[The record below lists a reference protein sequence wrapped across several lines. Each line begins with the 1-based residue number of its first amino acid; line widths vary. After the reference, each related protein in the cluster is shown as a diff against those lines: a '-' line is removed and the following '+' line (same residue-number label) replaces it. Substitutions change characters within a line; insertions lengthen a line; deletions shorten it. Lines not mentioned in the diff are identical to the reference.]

1 MTAEGAGYIV
11 SGEWWIFLFPGVAIM
26 ATVLSF
32 NLVGDA
38 LRDVLDPANE
48 GRVTDLLTIE
58 DLTVHFDT
66 DEGVVQAVDGA
77 ALSIAAGEVVG
88 LVGESGSGK
97 SVSAMAILRLL
108 RPPARI
114 VSGRIHFDG
123 RDLLTVPEE
132 AMRSVRGSQIS
143 MVFQSPRTSLNPV
156 LPVGR
161 QIERLLALHGGATP
175 AQARERAVAMLREAG
190 IAEPERRAGQ
200 YAHQLSGG
208 MCQRV
213 MIAMALATSPR
224 LLIADEPTTGLD
236 VSIAAQILE
245 LLRDLGRR
253 TGAAILLITHDLGV
267 VARLCDRVVVMH
279 AGQTVEW
286 AKVRDLFHAPAHP
299 YTRAPDPLHP
309 PRRPRDRHGA
319 DPRRDPLTPGAPAR
333 LPLRPPLHPGPAGV
347 RHPNPSANDRR
358 SPRSSLHRRRRRLVE
373 CQTLNERHGARRP
386 GTSPA
391 PASRLVSA
399 PGFALA
405 PASPRRGMATR
416 RRAGVGCGPSPR
428 NRIFCA
434 SPKAK
439 TILSWL
445 Q

>member
-1 MTAEGAGYIV
+1 M
-11 SGEWWIFLFPGVAIM
+11 
-26 ATVLSF
+26 
-32 NLVGDA
+32 
-38 LRDVLDPANE
+38 
-48 GRVTDLLTIE
+48 TDLLTLE

-77 ALSIAAGEVVG
+77 ALTIAPGEVVG

-97 SVSAMAILRLL
+97 SVTALAILRLL
-108 RPPARI
+108 RPPARV
-114 VSGRIHFDG
+114 VSGRIRFDG
-123 RDLLTVPEE
+123 RDLFALSEE
-132 AMRSVRGSQIS
+132 EMRSVRGSHIS

-161 QIERLLALHGGATP
+161 QIERLLVLHGGAAP
-175 AQARERAVAMLREAG
+175 GQARERAVAMLREAG
-190 IAEPERRAGQ
+190 IAEPDRRAGQ

-213 MIAMALATSPR
+213 MIAMALATNPR

-286 AKVRDLFHAPAHP
+286 ATVRRLFHAPAHP
-299 YTRAPDPLHP
+299 YTRALIRSIPRVDREVAMEPIPGSVPSPLAP
-309 PRRPRDRHGA
+309 PRGCRFAPRC
-319 DPRRDPLTPGAPAR
+319 PL
-333 LPLRPPLHPGPAGV
+333 V
-347 RHPNPSANDRR
+347 RA
-358 SPRSSLHRRRRRLVE
+358 E
-373 CQTLNERHGARRP
+373 CAAHVPVRTIGEEHAV
-386 GTSPA
+386 A
-391 PASRLVSA
+391 CVA
-399 PGFALA
+399 
-405 PASPRRGMATR
+405 
-416 RRAGVGCGPSPR
+416 VG
-428 NRIFCA
+428 
-434 SPKAK
+434 
-439 TILSWL
+439 